1 MNIGLIAHDAKKKL
15 MQNFC
20 IAYRGITQQTQ
31 FVCNGN
37 YRSTDRERNKP

>member
-20 IAYRGITQQTQ
+20 YRLSWNTQQTQ